1 MQYEDRITV
10 STPEGTDIEITL
22 AGLGSRMLARMLD
35 LFLGGLLALGVAVV
49 IGLVLAAIGAPVG
62 LAFATGAG
70 FIFFVLLG
78 YDVYFE
84 VTRGGQTPG
93 KRKLSVRVL
102 DTEGGPVSVRA
113 SLARNALRLI
123 DDFGTFF
130 IAGTIA
136 IARSARNQRLGDMAA
151 GTLVVE
157 VAGAGAAAA
166 HRELT
171 ISLGAVRILERAEA
185 WDTSAV
191 GEEDLDA
198 ARALLERRSAL
209 AAADRGRLARKIG
222 ERIRTQLVGPEDD
235 LDDEQLLEVVVAL
248 KARRGR

>member
-10 STPEGTDIEITL
+10 STPEGTDVEIIL
-22 AGLGSRMLARMLD
+22 AGLGSRMLARMGD
-35 LFLGGLLALGVAVV
+35 LVLGGLLGLGVALV
-49 IGLVLAAIGAPVG
+49 IGLVLAAIGAPVD
-62 LAFATGAG
+62 LALATGVG

-78 YDVYFE
+78 YDIYFE
-84 VTRGGQTPG
+84 VAREGQTPG
-93 KRKLSVRVL
+93 KRKLSIRVL
-102 DTEGGPVSVRA
+102 DTEGGPVTVRA

-136 IARSARNQRLGDMAA
+136 IVRSDRNQRLGDMAG

-157 VAGAGAAAA
+157 VGEAKAAP
-166 HRELT
+166 REPT

-222 ERIRTQLVGPEDD
+222 ERIRPQLVGPEGE